1 MFRNYAYICVTK
13 QSKSNQNQTTIMANI
28 HTVLEILKAGKAI
41 CTNLDVRMD
50 NKCANVLSA
59 TWQMVGFNKAGELVG
74 YNYQLKA
81 EDFKSAYDACFL
93 QVRMKTSEPSK
104 FIAKAQ
110 WAFGKTPA
118 ECVAQALNEQKIDG
132 CCKKRNNRLYE
143 RRESA

>member
-1 MFRNYAYICVTK
+1 
-13 QSKSNQNQTTIMANI
+13 MANI
-28 HTVLEILKAGKAI
+28 DIVLEVLKAGKAI

-50 NKCANVLSA
+50 NKCANVTSA
-59 TWQMVGFNKAGELVG
+59 TWQMLGFNKAGQLVG

-132 CCKKRNNRLYE
+132 CFFVAKNATTVYTKDANQHEIADVTYVFYKD
-143 RRESA
+143 SFYITSIY